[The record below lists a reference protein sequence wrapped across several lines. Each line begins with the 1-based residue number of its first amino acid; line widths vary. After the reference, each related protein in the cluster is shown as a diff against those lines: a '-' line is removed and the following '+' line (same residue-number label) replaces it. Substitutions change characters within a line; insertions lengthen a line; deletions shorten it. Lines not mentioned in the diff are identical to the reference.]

1 MFTTRHLSFKRDR
14 NPPMSTEEND
24 AITRLLD
31 PEANA
36 AQQKAALKWL
46 ADYMEESYI
55 LNLPL
60 SITMMQGLETFSKR
74 NKVEV
79 VLKER
84 AKKLIKKY
92 RR

>member
-1 MFTTRHLSFKRDR
+1 
-14 NPPMSTEEND
+14 MSTEEND